1 MNIKIQDNMY
11 FFESDISDNPF
22 SKSMKTFAIDKFF
35 IDSLVEELIQVTSDV
50 NTENIH
56 SSYQYNNVVFSVLN
70 KKQNV
75 EYVSF
80 LPKKSFYDLL
90 STIIAK
96 KVKDLSNW
104 YDPALCAKRVLA
116 NESAYLTPGF
126 AEAMQYSKIYGS

>member
-1 MNIKIQDNMY
+1 MKVKIQDNMY
-11 FFESDISDNPF
+11 FFESDISDSPF
-22 SKSMKTFAIDKFF
+22 LKSMKTFAIDKFF
-35 IDSLVEELIQVTSDV
+35 IDSLIEELIQATSNV

-56 SSYQYNNVVFSVLN
+56 SAYQYNNVVLSILN

-90 STIIAK
+90 STIIK
-96 KVKDLSNW
+96 QKVKDSSNW
-104 YDPALCAKRVLA
+104 YDPALCIYRVLT

-126 AEAMQYSKIYGS
+126 AEAMQHSSIYGS